1 MSDGGKR
8 NKLPQLV
15 IRALIDGGKT
25 IEQIIS
31 QQNLKTIPLGD
42 PDQIQHQSKSI
53 WHNKAEIDNYVRDKL
68 NISDNEWH
76 SGDSNRSSNWYNHVA
91 QEISKLRGRWNN
103 H

>member
-25 IEQIIS
+25 IEQIAS

-42 PDQIQHQSKSI
+42 PDQIQPSI
-53 WHNKAEIDNYVRDKL
+53 KVNL
-68 NISDNEWH
+68 
-76 SGDSNRSSNWYNHVA
+76 A
-91 QEISKLRGRWNN
+91 QQG
-103 H
+103 